1 MNAPLGWF
9 GIVRLGLVQAALGAV
24 VVMSTTVLNR
34 IMVVELALPA
44 VVPGG
49 MVAAHYAVQMLR
61 PRWGHG
67 ADGAGRRTPWILGGM
82 AILALGGFGA
92 ALSVGLMSVA
102 PLPGLVSAVLC
113 YLLIGLGVGAA
124 GTSLLA
130 LAATGVAPE
139 RRATAAAI
147 LWIMMIAGFALTAG
161 IAGGA
166 LSPFSFRRL
175 VAVMGCVS
183 AVALGL
189 GAIAMTDLE
198 GAPGFAP
205 PAGPVA
211 RPAFGS
217 ALRSVWSQ
225 PAARRFA
232 LFVFASTLAYGSQE
246 LVLDPFAGRLLGLS
260 PADTTR
266 LSGLQHGGALVGML
280 AVALAGAVWG
290 RRHPGLSRACAMAG
304 CRLSGAV
311 LLCLALAA
319 GLGGPAF
326 PLRPVVALL
335 GFGNGAFAVSAIGAM
350 LALAGAEGPR
360 HAGLRMGLFGGA
372 QALAFGLGA
381 VAAPALVD
389 LVTALVGSPAPAY
402 AAVFAAEAALFLLS
416 ARLVVAA
423 VPSGTARTSSPSLVP
438 VSP

>member
-1 MNAPLGWF
+1 MSAPLGWS

-24 VVMSTTVLNR
+24 VVMTTTTLNR
-34 IMVVELALPA
+34 VMVVELALPA

-49 MVAAHYAVQMLR
+49 LVATHYAVQMLR

-67 ADGAGRRTPWILGGM
+67 ADGAGRRTPWILGGL
-82 AILALGGFGA
+82 ATLALGGFGA
-92 ALSVGLMSVA
+92 ALSVALMSVA
-102 PLPGLVSAVLC
+102 PLPGLAAAVVSYGLV
-113 YLLIGLGVGAA
+113 GLGVGAA

-130 LAATGVAPE
+130 LAATRVAPE
-139 RRATAAAI
+139 RRSTAAAI
-147 LWIMMIAGFALTAG
+147 LWIMMIAGFAVTAG
-161 IAGGA
+161 VAGGA
-166 LSPFSFRRL
+166 LSPFSYPRL

-183 AVALGL
+183 AVALGI
-189 GAIAMTDLE
+189 GALAMAGLE
-198 GAPGFAP
+198 GAPGLMALP
-205 PAGPVA
+205 GPVERA
-211 RPAFGS
+211 PFGA
-217 ALRSVWSQ
+217 ALRLVWAQ

-246 LVLDPFAGRLLGLS
+246 LVLDPFAGRLLGLT
-260 PADTTR
+260 PAETTR

-290 RRHPGLSRACAMAG
+290 RRYPGLSRACAMAG
-304 CRLSGAV
+304 CGLSGVV
-311 LLCLALAA
+311 LLCFALAG
-319 GLGGPAF
+319 GLGASGF

-350 LALAGAEGPR
+350 LALAGADGPR

-381 VAAPALVD
+381 VAAPGLVD

-402 AAVFAAEAALFLLS
+402 AAVFATEAALFLFS

-423 VPSGTARTSSPSLVP
+423 VPSGTAWPARAPLIP
-438 VSP
+438 VTP